1 MSVPVDIDN
10 LDNALDEYGL
20 SAFLVSTGDDGHPHI
35 THVSLSICSDGLL
48 CDIGRKTS
56 RNASSRP
63 SAAMFWPPIK
73 FGGHSLI
80 VDGVVSVA
88 EKPEGGFQ
96 GVFKPKSAILH
107 RSNPPSEEPTQ
118 ENCSNDCRPIS
129 AKKV

>member
-1 MSVPVDIDN
+1 MSVPVDINN
-10 LDNALDEYGL
+10 LENALDEYGL
-20 SAFLVSTGDDGHPHI
+20 GAFLITTGDDGHPHV
-35 THVSLSICSDGLL
+35 THVLLSICSDGFL

-56 RNASSRP
+56 GNASSRP
-63 SAAMFWPPIK
+63 SVAMLWPPIE

-96 GVFKPKSAILH
+96 GIFKPKSAILH
-107 RSNPPSEEPTQ
+107 RSNSLSEKQSQ
-118 ENCSNDCRPIS
+118 ENCSSDCRPVS